1 MVRIKDMIVGKYYIV
16 DGVSK
21 KLTEKKVSGNGGSGS
36 QEPQYTLT
44 FKGENDI
51 SPTTITLDWQNAYD
65 EATNGGKR
73 RSRLNRK
80 IRRKTRKNRRKSKRC
95 R

>member
-1 MVRIKDMIVGKYYIV
+1 MVWVRDMEVGNYYIV

-21 KLTEKKVSGNGGSGS
+21 QLIEKKVSGHGGSGS
-36 QEPQYTLT
+36 QEPQFNLT
-44 FKGENDI
+44 FKDNNDN
-51 SPTTITLDWQNAYD
+51 SSTITLDWQEDYKK
-65 EATNGGKR
+65 ATNGGKR